1 VERGL
6 SEESMSL
13 FMMAIESSEASEVE
27 NMTMAFARVM
37 GGDEAQKEIS
47 KILARKKNAL
57 QETLV
62 RKLYGKS

>member
-1 VERGL
+1 
-6 SEESMSL
+6 
-13 FMMAIESSEASEVE
+13 MMAIESSEASEVE